1 LGSPKDGSQAVLN
14 DAAKQLGVKPS
25 ALSAALKK
33 ALENRVDDA
42 VAAGRLT
49 KEQGAEL
56 KQRIESGDLP
66 LLGLPLLGAR
76 GFPHFGPHEFGFFG
90 RLDAAA
96 SYLGLTET
104 QLESRLNDGKT
115 LAEVAKA
122 QGKSADG
129 LVDALYNA
137 EKKKL
142 DDAVAAGRLTKAQ
155 GDELKQ
161 RIESGDVPLFGG
173 PGHGFHERGALFGG
187 LDAAAS
193 YLGLTEDQLRAQFQN
208 GKSLADVAKA
218 QGKSVDGLIQAI
230 VGDAKKKLNAAVSA
244 GRLTQTQADS
254 ILAGLKARVSDFVN
268 RTPPRFGFRHA
279 FPGRGL
285 GGGPPAAPEPGFD
298 GPAI

>member
-1 LGSPKDGSQAVLN
+1 MSSRLRPKVIAGAVAGLTAAGAGGAYAATHFASPQQENQAVVD
-14 DAAKQLGVKPS
+14 DAAKQLGVAPS

-33 ALENRVDDA
+33 ALENRVDA
-42 VAAGRLT
+42 
-49 KEQGAEL
+49 
-56 KQRIESGDLP
+56 
-66 LLGLPLLGAR
+66 
-76 GFPHFGPHEFGFFG
+76 
-90 RLDAAA
+90 
-96 SYLGLTET
+96 
-104 QLESRLNDGKT
+104 
-115 LAEVAKA
+115 
-122 QGKSADG
+122 
-129 LVDALYNA
+129 
-137 EKKKL
+137 
-142 DDAVAAGRLTKAQ
+142 AVAAGRLTKAQ

-279 FPGRGL
+279 FPGRGF
-285 GGGPPAAPEPGFD
+285 GGGPPAPGAGFD
-298 GPAI
+298 GTGV